1 MIRGM
6 STGTTL
12 TITVIGKPQP
22 QGSVKAFVPTHKGGA
37 PVRRPDGSIVVNLT
51 SDNPALKQWRD
62 RVSDQALRAG
72 ALEPTPDVGFE
83 VECTF
88 FLERPKAHCGT
99 GRNEGVVKD
108 GAPAYPVV
116 RPDADK
122 LLRAVLDALT
132 GRVWADDAQ
141 VVVATARKRYAAYM
155 DHPGVSIVVRP
166 LGAQTAREASDQL
179 ALA

>member
-1 MIRGM
+1 M
-6 STGTTL
+6 STGTTPPL
-12 TITVIGKPQP
+12 TITVVGKPQP
-22 QGSVKAFVPTHKGGA
+22 QGSVKAFVPTYKGGA
-37 PVRRPDGSIVVNLT
+37 PVRRADGSIVVNLT

-62 RVSDQALRAG
+62 RVSDEALRAG
-72 ALEPTPDVGFE
+72 ALEPTPDVAFE
-83 VECTF
+83 VDCTF

-99 GRNEGVVKD
+99 GRNEGIVKD

-141 VVVATARKRYAAYM
+141 VVVATARKRYARFMEPAR
-155 DHPGVSIVVRP
+155 VVVVIRP
-166 LGAQTAREASDQL
+166 AATWRERESSDQL

>member
-1 MIRGM
+1 M

-12 TITVIGKPQP
+12 LQPLTIMVFGKPQP

-62 RVSDQALRAG
+62 RVADGALLAG
-72 ALEPTPDVGFE
+72 ALEPTPDVGF
-83 VECTF
+83 VVDCTF

-99 GRNEGVVKD
+99 GRNEGVVKP

-141 VVVATARKRYAAYM
+141 VVEATARKRYVEQSPHAL
-155 DHPGVSIVVRP
+155 IVVRP
-166 LGAQTAREASDQL
+166 AAAQTAREVSDQL

>member
-1 MIRGM
+1 M
-6 STGTTL
+6 STGTTPPL
-12 TITVIGKPQP
+12 TITVVGKPQP

-62 RVSDQALRAG
+62 RVSDEALRAG

-122 LLRAVLDALT
+122 LLRAILDALT

-141 VVVATARKRYAAYM
+141 VVVATARKRYASFM
-155 DHPGVSIVVRP
+155 QSPGVMIVVRP
-166 LGAQTAREASDQL
+166 AGAVAREEASDQL

>member
-1 MIRGM
+1 
-6 STGTTL
+6 
-12 TITVIGKPQP
+12 
-22 QGSVKAFVPTHKGGA
+22 
-37 PVRRPDGSIVVNLT
+37 
-51 SDNPALKQWRD
+51 
-62 RVSDQALRAG
+62 
-72 ALEPTPDVGFE
+72 

-99 GRNEGVVKD
+99 GRNEGIVKD

-141 VVVATARKRYAAYM
+141 VVVATARKRYARFMEPAR
-155 DHPGVSIVVRP
+155 VVIVIRP
-166 LGAQTAREASDQL
+166 AATWRERESSDQL

>member
-1 MIRGM
+1 M
-6 STGTTL
+6 STGTTPPL

-62 RVSDQALRAG
+62 RVSDEALRAG
-72 ALEPTPDVGFE
+72 AIEPTPGVAFE
-83 VECTF
+83 VDCIF
-88 FLERPKAHCGT
+88 LLERPKAHCGT
-99 GRNEGVVKD
+99 GRNEGTVKL
-108 GAPAYPVV
+108 GAPAWPVV
-116 RPDADK
+116 RPDVDK

-141 VVVATARKRYAAYM
+141 VVVATAQKCY
-155 DHPGVSIVVRP
+155 VSPAETPRVVIVVHP
-166 LGAQTAREASDQL
+166 AGAQTARESSDQL

>member
-1 MIRGM
+1 M

-12 TITVIGKPQP
+12 QPLTITVVGKPQP

-62 RVSDQALRAG
+62 RVSDEALRAG

-99 GRNEGVVKD
+99 GRNEGIVKD

-122 LLRAVLDALT
+122 LLRAILDALT

-141 VVVATARKRYAAYM
+141 VVVATARKRYAGSWRSFRRGDRGASR
-155 DHPGVSIVVRP
+155 D
-166 LGAQTAREASDQL
+166 GAQTAREASDQL